1 MMSNNPDQNNP
12 LPSIQT
18 ADPVKLLSSGIQ
30 IYFPLTK
37 ILQIGVLFETT
48 GLIKIYIQLDAV
60 TEDIL
65 IQIKVIELNTP
76 ISLAQ
81 LFFNLGLAHFYSQ
94 QFMILIES
102 LKSSTT
108 GKVTK
113 QIQANLE
120 ETLRKIKELN
130 DKPK

>member
-1 MMSNNPDQNNP
+1 MSNNPDQNNP